1 MRCNLENYFS
11 HQVSKKRQFFPI
23 VASEVI
29 FPLLRDQ
36 SCIVY
41 LFFFKQLLLT
51 FDPIIVEKV
60 SILLL
65 DMMVVSSTRTH
76 HVCIMMTFREE

>member
-1 MRCNLENYFS
+1 MQISQMPASIMRCNLENYFS
-11 HQVSKKRQFFPI
+11 HQVSKKGQFFPNI

-41 LFFFKQLLLT
+41 LFFLN
-51 FDPIIVEKV
+51 
-60 SILLL
+60 
-65 DMMVVSSTRTH
+65 SS
-76 HVCIMMTFREE
+76 C